1 MDTRALDRLEDL
13 VSQMSPPV
21 RADLQILKLKYAP
34 ASSVASVLKEAFSNK
49 DQGRPPKRRA
59 VKILSDPESNS
70 ILVQGADALQMKSIK
85 DLAEFYD
92 KPDAADTDSVH
103 QTEKFPLQWADA
115 ESVAETLK
123 DLYHDLLSSKE
134 KASASQPQDQRRP
147 FVFAY
152 DGSPG
157 GEAQKRPRFRGLLS
171 VGADKVSNTLI
182 VSAPPYLMKEVG
194 QLIQELDE
202 GAKHA
207 DSPSVL
213 KLKYAPV
220 SSVASVLKEA
230 FSKDQDRSAKRRPL
244 RIVPDYDTNSILVQ
258 GADALQLK
266 SIQETIELYDKPETA
281 DVQSVHETE
290 KFVLQWV
297 DADSVAATLRDVYHD
312 FLSPKDKPS
321 TNQRQDQQQRPFIV
335 TLRDSPGAGEAE
347 KRPRFQ
353 GLLSV
358 GVEKPS
364 NTLVVSAPAYLMKEV
379 GKLVHELDE
388 GAKSSSVVSVMPVA
402 AGTNAEAIEETL
414 FRVVTGGNSYSS
426 RGLPGGQFAQPGRGP
441 QGPFAQPGRASLG
454 QFGQP
459 RGGALGQFTQ
469 PGRPGQFQFGQPGQT
484 YGRSGGFGPFG
495 GPR

>member
-230 FSKDQDRSAKRRPL
+230 SP
-244 RIVPDYDTNSILVQ
+244 RIRTGL
-258 GADALQLK
+258 
-266 SIQETIELYDKPETA
+266 
-281 DVQSVHETE
+281 
-290 KFVLQWV
+290 
-297 DADSVAATLRDVYHD
+297 
-312 FLSPKDKPS
+312 PS
-321 TNQRQDQQQRPFIV
+321 GGRYESFPTTTPIR
-335 TLRDSPGAGEAE
+335 
-347 KRPRFQ
+347 
-353 GLLSV
+353 
-358 GVEKPS
+358 
-364 NTLVVSAPAYLMKEV
+364 
-379 GKLVHELDE
+379 
-388 GAKSSSVVSVMPVA
+388 SSSK
-402 AGTNAEAIEETL
+402 
-414 FRVVTGGNSYSS
+414 
-426 RGLPGGQFAQPGRGP
+426 GP
-441 QGPFAQPGRASLG
+441 MRCN
-454 QFGQP
+454 
-459 RGGALGQFTQ
+459 
-469 PGRPGQFQFGQPGQT
+469 
-484 YGRSGGFGPFG
+484 
-495 GPR
+495 